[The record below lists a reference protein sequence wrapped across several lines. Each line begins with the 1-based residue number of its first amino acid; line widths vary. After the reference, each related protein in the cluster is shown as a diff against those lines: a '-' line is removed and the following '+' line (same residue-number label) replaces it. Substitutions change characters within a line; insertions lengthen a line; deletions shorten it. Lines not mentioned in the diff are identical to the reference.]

1 MYSTSIELLIG
12 MVVCMLPYNPIGLV
26 SFDPKC
32 SNLVFF
38 GFSIYFV
45 STTKLYFLLFL
56 CIMPLIQFNAFFN
69 HG

>member
-1 MYSTSIELLIG
+1 MYAALQS
-12 MVVCMLPYNPIGLV
+12 YGLGWIPSAV
-26 SFDPKC
+26 I
-32 SNLVFF
+32 LFF

-45 STTKLYFLLFL
+45 STTKFTLYFFSLFH